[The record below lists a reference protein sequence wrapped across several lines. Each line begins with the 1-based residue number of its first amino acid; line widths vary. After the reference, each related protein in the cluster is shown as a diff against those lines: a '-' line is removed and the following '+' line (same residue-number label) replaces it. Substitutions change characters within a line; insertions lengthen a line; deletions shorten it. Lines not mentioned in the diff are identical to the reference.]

1 MRAAL
6 HTQEKEYY
14 QAECEM
20 MQESVRQVKAIRHDM
35 KAHIAAMRG
44 FTETYKV
51 APITEHCDALLGGM
65 EETELYSDT
74 GNIAFDSI
82 INYKLK
88 NARAQNIKAEVR
100 MNVPQALN
108 IELADIAVILG
119 NLLDN
124 ALDAVARVE
133 DRQMLLDIEYSREV
147 LYIMAK
153 NTFDGA
159 VEYAES
165 GTESDAPA
173 NRLPVSRKAGR
184 EHGYGLGNV
193 KRAVDKYH
201 GHMTIAHEGNEFTV
215 TLMLLCGQESPRFP

>member
-1 MRAAL
+1 
-6 HTQEKEYY
+6 
-14 QAECEM
+14 M

-35 KAHIAAMRG
+35 KAHIATMRG
-44 FTETYKV
+44 YAETYGV
-51 APITEHCDALLGGM
+51 APIIEHCDALLGGM

-88 NARAQNIKAEVR
+88 NARAHNIKAEVR

-108 IELADIAVILG
+108 VELSDTAVILG

-124 ALDAVARVE
+124 ALDAVAKVE

-147 LYIMAK
+147 LYVKAK

-159 VEYAES
+159 VEYAPAES
-165 GTESDAPA
+165 AGKRAAAGSGAPA

-193 KRAVDKYH
+193 KRAVDKYR
-201 GHMTIAHEGNEFTV
+201 GHMTVVHEGNEFTV
-215 TLMLLCGQESPRFP
+215 TLMLLCG